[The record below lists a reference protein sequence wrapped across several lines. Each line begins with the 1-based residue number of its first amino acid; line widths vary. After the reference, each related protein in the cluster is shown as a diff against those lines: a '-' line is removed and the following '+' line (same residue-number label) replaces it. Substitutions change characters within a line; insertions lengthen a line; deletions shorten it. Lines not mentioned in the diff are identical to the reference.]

1 MKQETNDKLKAIFEA
16 AAKKAADKNTPKFT
30 EQKPAQKADA
40 IKPAAPQKADE
51 KPAEYKTLAE
61 ITAAANA
68 GKTISLSNLAD
79 LASNKPQPAP
89 ATPAKLALMESFLI
103 VWHEGTGEYDGRS
116 FATWHEADRAFMKI
130 YQHEAAKNLPG
141 YTKVKICVKWENGE
155 TLNTRVDVSNNAGDY
170 SSKRETIETY
180 LKRRNPYPCFI
191 NCSFSDDDAQPQQP
205 APAPTPAP
213 DPKPAQPAAPEL
225 SQLTF
230 ADLMKPAQEETPAA
244 APLCAPASFEI
255 KKATDDA
262 QPQTAPQAQKA
273 PKFGLKLIPYSD
285 KSFAVTAEEKLP
297 VELLE
302 ALYQY
307 GSYNRFLKCGK
318 GWIFSNKR
326 LEQIKTL
333 LAQYL

>member
-89 ATPAKLALMESFLI
+89 ATPAKLALLESFLI
-103 VWHEGTGEYDGRS
+103 VWHEGTGEFDGKS

-130 YQHEAAKNLPG
+130 YNHEAAKNSPG
-141 YTKVKICVKWENGE
+141 YTKVKICVKWANGE
-155 TLNTRVDVSNNAGDY
+155 TLQTRVDVSNNAGDY

-180 LKRRNPYPCFI
+180 LKRANRYPCFI
-191 NCSFSDDDAQPQQP
+191 NCSFSDDDAQPAQP
-205 APAPTPAP
+205 APAPIAAP
-213 DPKPAQPAAPEL
+213 DPKPATAAPVEL

-230 ADLMKPAQEETPAA
+230 ADLIDNPTPQPAPQV
-244 APLCAPASFEI
+244 CAPASFEI
-255 KKATDDA
+255 KKATDDP
-262 QPQTAPQAQKA
+262 QPQTAPDAQKA
-273 PKFGLKLIPYSD
+273 GKFGLQIIPYSP
-285 KSFAVTAEEKLP
+285 KSFAVIAAEKLP
-297 VELLE
+297 VDLLE
-302 ALYQY
+302 SLYQY